1 MINNKPRRTKFPANY
16 VGPQIRRFRAAL
28 GWSQSK
34 LALELQLRG
43 LNLSREVI
51 AQIEGQTHCV
61 SDRDL
66 LYFANIFNVD
76 LPELFFGPQASHG
89 AIAEALAKLQAAELQ
104 NCEIKL

>member
-1 MINNKPRRTKFPANY
+1 MKNNKPRPTKFPANY

-34 LALELQLRG
+34 LALELQLCG
-43 LNLSREVI
+43 LNLGREVV

-66 LYFANIFNVD
+66 LYFANVFKVD
-76 LPELFFGPQASHG
+76 FPELFFGPQAGHR
-89 AIAEALAKLQAAELQ
+89 AIAEALAKLQTAALLK
-104 NCEIKL
+104 CEIKL